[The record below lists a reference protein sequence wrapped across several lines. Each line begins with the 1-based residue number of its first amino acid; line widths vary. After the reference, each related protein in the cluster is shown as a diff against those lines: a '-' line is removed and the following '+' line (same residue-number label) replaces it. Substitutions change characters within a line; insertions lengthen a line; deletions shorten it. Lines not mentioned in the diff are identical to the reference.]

1 MDSAT
6 EQAFRDYVI
15 SRRDILLREA
25 FLMVG
30 DVHLAEDLVQ
40 TTLAKAYVA
49 WHRVA
54 ASELPDAYVRRILV
68 NSNLSR
74 VRRHRV
80 REVLTQLPPDR
91 AWAGSDPGDRLDLL
105 QALLSLPRRQR
116 AVVVLRYWA
125 DLPEVEVARIMCCSV
140 GTVRSQAYRALAKLR
155 VLPDLQS
162 LAPKEGSARWAN
174 TKTVN

>member
-1 MDSAT
+1 
-6 EQAFRDYVI
+6 
-15 SRRDILLREA
+15 
-25 FLMVG
+25 
-30 DVHLAEDLVQ
+30 
-40 TTLAKAYVA
+40 
-49 WHRVA
+49 
-54 ASELPDAYVRRILV
+54 VRRILV

-80 REVLTQLPPDR
+80 REVLTQLPPEQA

-125 DLPEVEVARIMCCSV
+125 DLPEVEVARIMCCSI
-140 GTVRSQAYRALAKLR
+140 GTVRSQAHRALAKLR

-162 LAPKEGSARWAN
+162 LAPKEGGARWAS
-174 TKTVN
+174 TKTVS